1 MTSIKANIN
10 RLSAQLMWA
19 MSNDDMKKIDIE
31 NRKSKLLHSQ
41 NKIVI

>member
-1 MTSIKANIN
+1 
-10 RLSAQLMWA
+10 MWA